1 MSDPSLPDVCLILE
15 GTYPY
20 VAGGVSSWVH
30 EIIGGSPDI
39 RFSLLHVG
47 PRPGL
52 YTQRRYELPRNVEA
66 LCEVFLHDLPRR
78 RPEPAERVALAR
90 RIRLL
95 REGADARTVPSR
107 TLAALPRL
115 VLERPPDRRLLEDL
129 AAADFTVSELLH
141 GRAAFDVMREL
152 AASLGEHIPFIE
164 LFWHLR
170 SMWIP
175 VLRLLAAP
183 LPEAQRFHTISTGY
197 AGLIGAVA
205 SVRQGRPLLVT
216 EHGIYARE
224 RLMELSRAEW
234 IKDLA
239 PLDGDGVGLA
249 RSPLRALWA
258 RFFLN
263 LARIA
268 YLQAARIVTLSSA
281 NQAKEVADG
290 APPEKIS
297 IVPNGVDVEE
307 EPPRRE
313 SGGRARPLRVG
324 FIGRVVAIKDV
335 VTLIKACDLALHQA
349 ALEVRIVGPTSEEPE
364 YAQRCQRLVEMLGRS
379 GEIRFLGPRPPSEAY
394 RELDVVVL
402 TSFSE
407 GQPLVILEAG
417 ARAIPVIAS
426 DVGACREMLE
436 GRTPQD
442 VRLGASGILTG
453 VARPEETAAALV
465 RLARDP
471 ELGVAMGRSG
481 YARVSGYYQRR
492 NMLASYRYLYTAEV
506 TPRPA
511 SVGSSRN

>member
-1 MSDPSLPDVCLILE
+1 MSDPASADVCLLLE

-30 EIIGGSPDI
+30 EIIRGSPDI

-47 PRPGL
+47 PRPGA
-52 YTQRRYELPRNVEA
+52 YTERRYELPANVEG
-66 LCEVFLHDLPRR
+66 LFEVYLHELPRR
-78 RPEPAERVALAR
+78 RPEPTERAVIAR
-90 RIRLL
+90 DIRRL
-95 REGADARTVPSR
+95 RRRADARATPSR

-115 VLERPPDRRLLEDL
+115 LLERPPDRQLLEDL
-129 AAADFTVSELLH
+129 AAADFTVPELLH
-141 GRAAFDVMREL
+141 GAAAFDVVREL
-152 AASLGEHIPFIE
+152 ASGLGAHIPFIE

-170 SMWIP
+170 AMWIP
-175 VLRLLAAP
+175 VLRLLGAP
-183 LPEAQRFHTISTGY
+183 LPRAARFHTISTGY

-239 PLDGDGVGLA
+239 PFGDDGVGLA
-249 RSPLRALWA
+249 RSPLRAIWS

-281 NQAKEVADG
+281 NQVKEIADG

-297 IVPNGVDVEE
+297 IVPNGVDVDGKP
-307 EPPRRE
+307 PPRE
-313 SGGRARPLRVG
+313 AGGKARPMRVG

-335 VTLIKACDLALHQA
+335 VTLIKACDLALHEA
-349 ALEVRIVGPTSEEPE
+349 GLEVRIIGPTSEEPD
-364 YAQRCQRLVEMLGRS
+364 YALRCQSLVELLGRS
-379 GEIRFLGPRPPSEAY
+379 REIRFIGPLPPAEAY
-394 RELDVVVL
+394 RGLDVVVL

-417 ARAIPVIAS
+417 ARGIPVIAT

-436 GRTPQD
+436 GRTPSD
-442 VRLGASGILTG
+442 VRLGASGLLTG

-471 ELGVAMGRSG
+471 ELGAAMGRSG
-481 YARVSGYYQRR
+481 FARVSGFYQRR

-506 TPRPA
+506 T
-511 SVGSSRN
+511 S